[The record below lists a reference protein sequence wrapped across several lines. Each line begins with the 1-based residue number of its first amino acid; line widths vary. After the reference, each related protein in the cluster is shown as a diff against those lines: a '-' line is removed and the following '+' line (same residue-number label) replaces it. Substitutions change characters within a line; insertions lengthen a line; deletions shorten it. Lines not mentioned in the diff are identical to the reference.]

1 MTAEI
6 HPTALVAA
14 GATIGA
20 GVRLGAYSI
29 VGDNVALGDGVIVEP
44 HVVIGGHTEIGAGCH
59 IFPFASVGQPPQDMK
74 YKGEPSRLVIGAGT
88 VMREH
93 VTINPGTEAGGMLTS
108 IGERCLIL
116 AGAHVAHDCRIGNGV
131 LLVNNV
137 LLGGH
142 VEIGDHAILGGGSA
156 VHQFVRIGKNA
167 FVGGLSGLGTDLI
180 PYGMAV
186 GNRANLAGLNIVGLK
201 RHSIG
206 REDIHTVRKAYRML
220 FADEGTLL
228 ERVEDV
234 AATFDGHSLVQDIVS
249 FIRAGGERSIC
260 TPTSAAD
267 ASAG

>member
-1 MTAEI
+1 MTEI

-14 GATIGA
+14 GANIGA
-20 GVRLGAYSI
+20 GVRIGAYSI
-29 VGDNVALGDGVIVEP
+29 VGEHVTLADGVVVEP

-116 AGAHVAHDCRIGNGV
+116 ACAHVAHDCRIGNGV

-142 VEIGDHAILGGGSA
+142 VEIGDYAILGGGSA

-201 RHSIG
+201 RHNVG
-206 REDIHTVRKAYRML
+206 REDIHTLRKAYRML

-234 AATFDGHSLVQDIVS
+234 APTFEGNTLVQDVIS
-249 FIRAGGERSIC
+249 FIRAGGDRSIC
-260 TPTSAAD
+260 TPTSAGE
-267 ASAG
+267 AGAN